1 MLRGIVR
8 GLAYTQRLELT
19 PGNALS
25 VPTFR
30 TMDMEGKLLPG
41 TEGLIKDVSKEMLH
55 KMLRVMIETE
65 QVDLL
70 YYKLQRLNNI
80 SFYMQNHGEEG
91 LQAGCGAALHPD
103 DWLYLQY
110 RELGVLLYRGFT
122 QTELAHQLY
131 ATQEDT
137 GKGRQMPCHYGNLR
151 IKAQTISSPLST
163 QVPQAAGLGYA
174 LRLQGSKTI
183 CATFFGDG
191 SASEG
196 DVHTALNFAATR
208 KSQVLFFCR
217 NNGYAISTPT
227 KDQYGGEGIAE
238 RGVGYGMPAIRVDGN
253 DALAVYLATKAARDR
268 ILSGPGPVLLEA
280 MTYRRGHHS
289 TSDDSTRYRS
299 DSEIKHFESVDNP
312 ILRFWKFLSSN
323 GFAPSSLE
331 DLRKEAAE
339 RVLQAREVAKG
350 TPPPAWE
357 GMFEDVYDEPTEE
370 LKAQK
375 AEFEAHYRKYRDY
388 YDHKV
393 MH

>member
-1 MLRGIVR
+1 MLRGLVR
-8 GLAYTQRLELT
+8 GLAFTQRLELAA
-19 PGNALS
+19 GNAFT

-30 TMDMEGKLLPG
+30 TIDMEGKILPG
-41 TEGLIKDVSKEMLH
+41 AEALVRDLNKEMLH
-55 KMLRVMIETE
+55 KMLRVMVETE

-91 LQAGCGAALHPD
+91 LQVGCGAALHPD

-110 RELGVLLYRGFT
+110 RELGVLLYKGFT
-122 QTELAHQLY
+122 QEELASQLY
-131 ATQEDT
+131 ATKEDP

-151 IKAQTISSPLST
+151 IKAQTISSPLAT

-174 LRLQGSKTI
+174 LRMQGSKNI

-217 NNGYAISTPT
+217 NNGFAISTPT
-227 KDQYGGEGIAE
+227 QDQYGGQGIAE

-253 DALAVYLATKAARDR
+253 DALAVYLATKAARDH
-268 ILSGPGPVLLEA
+268 IISTPGPVLLEA

-289 TSDDSTRYRS
+289 TSDDSTRYRT
-299 DSEIKHFESVDNP
+299 EAELKHFETVDNP
-312 ILRFWKFLSSN
+312 ILRFYKFLSTH
-323 GFAPSSLE
+323 GFAPPSLE
-331 DLRKEAAE
+331 DLKKEAAE
-339 RVLQAREVAKG
+339 RVLKAREVAKNSS
-350 TPPPAWE
+350 PPSWE
-357 GMFEDVYDEPTEE
+357 AMFDDVYDELTEE

-375 AEFEAHYRKYRDY
+375 AEFAEHYRKHQDF
-388 YDHKV
+388 YDNKV